1 MSSRL
6 HIQKA
11 QKVIIS
17 WNHKEHFQK
26 PILLLIMGA
35 PGAGKSTLA
44 KQLAHSFPFYYAAAD
59 NVRVAL
65 CPHPDHC
72 SVETHETYTTLY
84 AVVEKLLKQG
94 KSVIIDATLPKRE
107 YRKELQQRFADLAMI
122 ILVFLN
128 IPKETIQKRLQKR
141 KEDFSDPI
149 NISFALNPSLL
160 QRFWKELEPPQRDE
174 SDVIFTFTTNH
185 KQEIKPLYQFLS
197 AFL

>member
-1 MSSRL
+1 
-6 HIQKA
+6 
-11 QKVIIS
+11 
-17 WNHKEHFQK
+17 
-26 PILLLIMGA
+26 MGV

-44 KQLAHSFPFYYAAAD
+44 KQLAHAFPFYYAAAD

-84 AVVEKLLKQG
+84 AVAEKLLKQG
-94 KSVIIDATLPKRE
+94 NSIIIDATLPKRE

-128 IPKETIQKRLQKR
+128 TPKETIQKRLQRR
-141 KEDFSDPI
+141 KEDLSDPI
-149 NISFALNPSLL
+149 NISFALNQSLL
-160 QRFWKELEPPQRDE
+160 RRFLKELEPPKRDE
-174 SDVIFTFTTNH
+174 ADVVFTLKKNTP
-185 KQEIKPLYQFLS
+185 KEMKPLYQFLS

>member
-26 PILLLIMGA
+26 PILLLIMGV

-44 KQLAHSFPFYYAAAD
+44 KQLAHAFPFYYAAAD

-84 AVVEKLLKQG
+84 AVAEKLLKQG
-94 KSVIIDATLPKRE
+94 NSIIIDATLPKRE

-128 IPKETIQKRLQKR
+128 TPKETIQKRLQRR
-141 KEDFSDPI
+141 KEDLSDPI
-149 NISFALNPSLL
+149 NISFALNQSLL
-160 QRFWKELEPPQRDE
+160 RRFLKELEPPKRDE
-174 SDVIFTFTTNH
+174 ADVVFTLKKNTP
-185 KQEIKPLYQFLS
+185 KEMKPLYQFLS